1 MTDNSK
7 VRLDKWLWAARFY
20 KTRGLA
26 IEAIKGGHVQL
37 NGQRA
42 KPAKTVALND
52 EVSIKK
58 SSTSFEVRVTGL
70 SEKRGSATMAAE
82 LYQETEHS
90 LRQREEQ
97 AEQRKLF
104 HANQPPS
111 ARRPD
116 KKQRRNIIR
125 FKNIHDA

>member
-1 MTDNSK
+1 MTEETK

-26 IEAIKGGHVQL
+26 IEAIKGGHVHL

-52 EVSIKK
+52 EVSIRKA
-58 SSTSFEVRVTGL
+58 STTFVLTVTGL

-82 LYQETEHS
+82 LYTESEAS
-90 LRQREEQ
+90 LKVREEQ

-125 FKNIHDA
+125 FKNIHDS